1 MRLDAIDMATQTIIP
16 VLETSQIGEARRQA
30 IRLAELAGFDEP
42 NRGKAAIIATELATN
57 LVRHARGGEIHLQTV
72 NGSSPLSMD
81 ITAVDRGP
89 GMRDLAK
96 CLADGYSTGG
106 TAGNGLGAVR
116 RMATEFDIHTAESG
130 TIVFTRLNQ
139 QAAVVVDKALFQWS
153 VISRPA
159 PHEVVCG
166 DSWRIAAQA
175 DELAILIADGL
186 GHGPQAAEA
195 ALGAALA
202 FDADPFAPPSEI
214 VRSADARMRGS
225 RGGAVAS
232 ALINGRSRKLR
243 YCGVGNIAGSIRS
256 CNERNHRG
264 LVSHNGI
271 VGAQIHKIQEFEYD
285 CPTNGLLIVYS
296 DGLQSRWSL
305 DAYPGLEL
313 RHPALIASVLFR
325 DFTRGRDDV
334 TVCVVR
340 FTLN

>member
-30 IRLAELAGFDEP
+30 IRLAQLAGFDEP
-42 NRGKAAIIATELATN
+42 NRGKAAIIVTELATN

-89 GMRDLAK
+89 GMGDLSK
-96 CLADGYSTGG
+96 CLSDGYSTGG

-139 QAAVVVDKALFQWS
+139 QAGVVVDKALFRWS

-166 DSWRIAAQA
+166 DSWRIAAQG

-202 FDADPFAPPSEI
+202 FDADPFASPSEI
-214 VRSADARMRGS
+214 VRSADARMQGS

-232 ALINGRSRKLR
+232 ALINGR
-243 YCGVGNIAGSIRS
+243 CA
-256 CNERNHRG
+256 
-264 LVSHNGI
+264 
-271 VGAQIHKIQEFEYD
+271 
-285 CPTNGLLIVYS
+285 
-296 DGLQSRWSL
+296 
-305 DAYPGLEL
+305 
-313 RHPALIASVLFR
+313 
-325 DFTRGRDDV
+325 
-334 TVCVVR
+334 
-340 FTLN
+340 

>member
-1 MRLDAIDMATQTIIP
+1 MVLSTPWIGVLPRGWSRRGGRERDGDAALLALVRGLVGPAAGDQGVALRRDSRPSAFSAAACWRCSCAPLAQPGTQTTSRGGYDQLSPMHAEQDLNGATQNKKKKKN
-16 VLETSQIGEARRQA
+16 
-30 IRLAELAGFDEP
+30 EL
-42 NRGKAAIIATELATN
+42 
-57 LVRHARGGEIHLQTV
+57 
-72 NGSSPLSMD
+72 
-81 ITAVDRGP
+81 
-89 GMRDLAK
+89 
-96 CLADGYSTGG
+96 
-106 TAGNGLGAVR
+106 LGAVR

-139 QAAVVVDKALFQWS
+139 QAAVVVDKALFRWS

-202 FDADPFAPPSEI
+202 FDADPFASPSEI
-214 VRSADARMRGS
+214 VRSADARMQGS

-256 CNERNHRG
+256 CSERNHRG

-334 TVCVVR
+334 TVCAVR
-340 FTLN
+340 FTLD